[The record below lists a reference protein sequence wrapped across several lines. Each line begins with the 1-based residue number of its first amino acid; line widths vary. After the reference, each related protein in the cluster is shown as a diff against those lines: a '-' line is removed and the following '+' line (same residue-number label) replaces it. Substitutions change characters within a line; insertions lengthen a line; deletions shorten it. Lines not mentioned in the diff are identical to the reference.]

1 MKSIRKKK
9 KNSKDVM
16 GLVDHLKELRN
27 RLIIVIVV
35 FLAVTIFSFNYVDD
49 IVILLIE
56 YAKKMGYAMVYLS
69 PGELFK
75 EYIRLSII
83 SGIALS
89 SPVIIFQLWAFIRPG
104 LKKGENAVVFLSLLA
119 GFICFLGGAA
129 FAYFIALPMM
139 LNFFATVDHSQAITA
154 TISIQNYLSFVMS
167 TLITFGIV
175 FEMPV
180 ITALLSQLG
189 LLIPEWLTKGRRV
202 IIVVIFII
210 GAIITP
216 PDVIS
221 QILVSVPML
230 FLFEISVILCKII
243 NKRKIKR
250 EKELGYE

>member
-16 GLVDHLKELRN
+16 GLVDHLRELRN

-119 GFICFLGGAA
+119 GLICFLGGAA

-210 GAIITP
+210 GAVITP

>member
-16 GLVDHLKELRN
+16 GLVDHLRELRN

-119 GFICFLGGAA
+119 GLICFLGGAA